1 MHLTDDY
8 YNKYFST
15 LNVIFDRAPWFSE
28 FVYPYALYRT
38 PYKSLPDFIL
48 NYWQKPQIVIFCVGR
63 CDVDESFKPHKSKEQ
78 LENVLKNR
86 ELIYNQ
92 INQILID
99 LILITKSNITFKI
112 YDFEKDDLEDVFTF
126 LET

>member
-1 MHLTDDY
+1 ME
-8 YNKYFST
+8 
-15 LNVIFDRAPWFSE
+15 W
-28 FVYPYALYRT
+28 
-38 PYKSLPDFIL
+38 
-48 NYWQKPQIVIFCVGR
+48 IFCVGKG
-63 CDVDESFKPHKSKEQ
+63 DVDESFKPHKSKEQ

-92 INQILID
+92 YQNLID